1 MNVFLLS
8 LIMTIVMATTS
19 ILYTV
24 YKNVI
29 ENNISPESN
38 NTTVPTIDITTN
50 IIDLNTSFIQETDK
64 PTLEPTTL
72 ETTIT
77 TENKNE
83 NQTTTLETSNLTEK
97 NNDSPTES
105 LSEKTTSEPSIIY
118 YPACDSSYISLVDAL
133 KSIGEDSS
141 YSKRKIIAEL
151 NGISDYSGTGEQN
164 TELLN
169 KLKEGILIKSKSFEE
184 PKTQNE
190 IKETETEKIN
200 TNNTITPFQTIYSQS
215 KINNMIQNLEK
226 NIGKFNSKKETLVIM
241 ASVLLNYGYELA
253 FTSGILGN
261 IFGEGQIGKFESSA
275 RKDPSTLTK
284 SLKYMNDNYDYL
296 TKYSGKF
303 IFEISLFEIKSI
315 LEELEA
321 KGWNEGKFGL
331 GCVQWTGDRTL
342 NLVNY
347 YLKETGNTEFINFE
361 QACSAESKLIIYELD
376 NKYKTVYNNWKKKN
390 SLVDTEDAAYNAG
403 IIFCEEYEKPFNGT
417 FICIGRGNNAKDI
430 YNIMKN

>member
-215 KINNMIQNLEK
+215 KINNMKQNLEK

-296 TKYSGKF
+296 QN
-303 IFEISLFEIKSI
+303 I
-315 LEELEA
+315 LA
-321 KGWNEGKFGL
+321 
-331 GCVQWTGDRTL
+331 
-342 NLVNY
+342 NL
-347 YLKETGNTEFINFE
+347 YLKYHFL
-361 QACSAESKLIIYELD
+361 K
-376 NKYKTVYNNWKKKN
+376 
-390 SLVDTEDAAYNAG
+390 
-403 IIFCEEYEKPFNGT
+403 
-417 FICIGRGNNAKDI
+417 
-430 YNIMKN
+430 